1 MVKLINIAM
10 IWNLVTWKKTGG
22 GGSIFKSLLLINQDL
37 AYLCYFDV
45 HIATGIIFFFSIYP
59 HDTGISLAIA
69 FNSFLRMVILGDR
82 RLHELKIRKPRFFYI
97 NHSACMAGHLKSWHL
112 FSSFLRCG
120 YCLLWKNQKAWDTGN
135 SLKILTCRHGLQTVL
150 KLVSKF
156 SISIEKT
163 KWNFYNLSAT
173 SGKL

>member
-10 IWNLVTWKKTGG
+10 IWNLVTWKKTGE
-22 GGSIFKSLLLINQDL
+22 GGSIFKSLWLINQDL

-112 FSSFLRCG
+112 FSNFLRCG

-150 KLVSKF
+150 KLASKF

-163 KWNFYNLSAT
+163 KWNFYNLSDT